1 MSAQRGTTMIR
12 GLILLA
18 HGARDAAW
26 ATPFHGVAARIRERA
41 GDVEV
46 RLAFLELMAPRL
58 EQAGAELAALGC
70 TRVDVVPAF
79 LGMGGHVRRDVP
91 TQLDQL
97 RQAHPAV
104 AWRLHEALGETPHVV
119 AALADAAIDLAGL
132 GFTSGHSP
140 LDGIGT

>member
-1 MSAQRGTTMIR
+1 MPR

-26 ATPFHGVAARIRERA
+26 ATPFEAVVARLRERA
-41 GDVEV
+41 PGTRV

-58 EQAGAELAALGC
+58 EAAAEELVAAGC
-70 TRVDVVPAF
+70 RRIDVVPAF

-91 TQLDQL
+91 VQLDAL
-97 RQAHPAV
+97 RAAHPGID
-104 AWRLHEALGETPHVV
+104 WTLHPALGETPRVIS
-119 AALADAAIDLAGL
+119 ALADATIDLAEL
-132 GFTSGHSP
+132 GFASGHSP

>member
-1 MSAQRGTTMIR
+1 MSAR

-26 ATPFHGVAARIRERA
+26 AAPFEAVVARLRERA
-41 GDVEV
+41 PETRV

-58 EQAGAELAALGC
+58 EEVGHELAGQGC
-70 TRVDVVPAF
+70 LRVDVVPAF

-91 TQLDQL
+91 AQLDEL
-97 RQAHPAV
+97 RRAHPGV
-104 AWRLHEALGETPHVV
+104 AWTLHPALGETPRVIS
-119 AALADAAIDLAGL
+119 ALADAAIDLAEL
-132 GFTSGHSP
+132 GFASGHSP